1 MFLEKRHPKTLALS
15 THTHTR
21 ARTHA
26 RTRTHAHTVQATDI
40 SDKLHPV
47 GLCDVTD
54 AARMY
59 ATCSLEPICN
69 AFCSGLCDFSVNLLS
84 VSLASVYHGG
94 TRGVFGELFY

>member
-1 MFLEKRHPKTLALS
+1 M
-15 THTHTR
+15 
-21 ARTHA
+21 
-26 RTRTHAHTVQATDI
+26 QATDI

-59 ATCSLEPICN
+59 VTCSLEPISN

-84 VSLASVYHGG
+84 VSHASVYHGG